1 MNARIPIVN
10 EQDEIIGERVR
21 KELQPGDIFRVTGLW
36 IYDADGNILLAR
48 RAETKALHPGL
59 WALGV
64 AGTVEIG
71 ETYDNNIVKEM
82 EEEIG
87 LTGYV
92 PTFISKELRDNQS
105 GLGLRRFAAHY
116 SVTIPHDYLFKIKED
131 EVAEI
136 KWFTPK
142 EIEEAVSKNPAM
154 FVPTFLMY
162 YKDFMYANTNR

>member
-1 MNARIPIVN
+1 MNSRIPIVN
-10 EQDEIIGERVR
+10 EQDEIIGERIR

-36 IYDADGNILLAR
+36 IYDDAGNILLAR

-71 ETYDNNIVKEM
+71 ETYDSNIVKEM
-82 EEEIG
+82 AEEIG
-87 LTGYV
+87 LTGYI
-92 PTFISKELRDNQS
+92 PTFLSKELRDNQS

-116 SVTIPHDYLFKIKED
+116 AVTIPHDYPLVLKED

-136 KWFTPK
+136 KWFTPE
-142 EIEEAVSKNPAM
+142 EIEKAATEHPEM

-162 YKDFMYANTNR
+162 YKDFLYAAQN